1 MEDVHNRDYVDYH
14 FPYILIAS
22 APRDFPFFTESG
34 KESEKLFSNLES
46 VMARKEAG
54 LSRSLTFEPG
64 ELFLLDVVSW
74 IFLQKITSNFCS
86 NFEHL

>member
-1 MEDVHNRDYVDYH
+1 MVITKIIWIIT
-14 FPYILIAS
+14 FPIFIV
-22 APRDFPFFTESG
+22 PRDFHFFTESG
-34 KESEKLFSNLES
+34 KESEKLFSNLEA